1 MCRQVEMRRSLFT
14 RSRCQ
19 LLKAPTR
26 RSVPPSR
33 GLVIKIANS
42 EVIDMDHVN
51 KDRRDFLSLAGKSLG
66 LAALTTPTIS
76 ALLKEVEA
84 ATRTVAHLTPEQVAM
99 DEDYWFVIQNSF
111 TVTRGIVNLNNGGV
125 SPSPRIV
132 TEALVRYIWQQ
143 EDATAYTM
151 WQLLEPQSE
160 TIRTGL
166 AEMFGVDREEIAI
179 TRNASESLETLLDG
193 MDFKPGDEI
202 LTTTQDYPRM
212 LTTLRQREKREK
224 LKLKLIQVPIPP
236 KNLNEIVSAFEKG
249 ISESTK
255 LILISHQINITGQI
269 TPVKA
274 VCDLARARGIETI
287 IDGAH
292 SFAQFDFKQQ
302 DLGCDYFGT
311 SLHKWLYA
319 PKGTGMLYVKR
330 DKIEK
335 IWPLMA
341 AESKQSGDIRKFEEV
356 GTHSAAPKLAIGE
369 ALLFHNGI
377 GGKRKEARLRYLSR
391 YWMNRLKDVLK
402 IRFNTSFDPN
412 QSCAIANVNIEGLNP
427 SAVGSYLFDKHRIFT
442 TPIIH
447 EEFQGIRIT
456 PNVYTTLGELDR
468 FCNLMEAI
476 ARKGLP
482 A

>member
-1 MCRQVEMRRSLFT
+1 MN
-14 RSRCQ
+14 
-19 LLKAPTR
+19 TR
-26 RSVPPSR
+26 R
-33 GLVIKIANS
+33 N
-42 EVIDMDHVN
+42 
-51 KDRRDFLSLAGKSLG
+51 FLSLTGKGLG
-66 LAALTTPTIS
+66 LAAVSSATV
-76 ALLKEVEA
+76 ALLLKGVEA
-84 ATRTVAHLTPEQVAM
+84 ASRSVVHLTPQQAAT
-99 DEDYWFVIQNSF
+99 DEDYWATIQNAF
-111 TVTRGIVNLNNGGV
+111 TVTRGIINLNNGGV

-151 WQLLEPQSE
+151 WQILEPQSE

-166 AEMFGVDREEIAI
+166 AQLFGCDREEIAI
-179 TRNASESLETLLDG
+179 TRNASESLENLLMG
-193 MDFKPGDEI
+193 MDLKSGDEI

-212 LTTLRQREKREK
+212 LTTLRQREKREG
-224 LKLKLIQVPIPP
+224 LVLKLIKIPIPP
-236 KNLNEIVSAFEKG
+236 QNLDEITAAFERG
-249 ISESTK
+249 ITNRTR
-255 LILISHQINITGQI
+255 LILIAHQVNITGQI
-269 TPVKA
+269 MPVKA
-274 VCDLARARGIETI
+274 VCEIARARGIQTI
-287 IDGAH
+287 VDGAH
-292 SFAQFDFKQQ
+292 SFAQFDFKQK

-319 PKGTGMLYVKR
+319 PKGTGLLYVKR

-341 AESKQSGDIRKFEEV
+341 AESKQANDIRKFEEI

-369 ALLFHNGI
+369 ALLFHNAI

-391 YWMNRLKDVLK
+391 YWMNRLKDIPKV
-402 IRFNTSFDPN
+402 RFNTSFDAA
-412 QSCAIANVNIEGLNP
+412 QSCAIANVQI
-427 SAVGSYLFDKHRIFT
+427 VGIDPTAIGNYLFDKHRIFT

-468 FCNLMEAI
+468 FCEVIEMI